1 MPERHQLTE
10 LQLAILRVLWDRG
23 EATVQDIWEALHAE
37 RGLAQT
43 TVATMLSRL
52 ERRGVVTRRAPPE
65 SRQYH
70 YRAAVTEREVQHSMV
85 GELTERLFD
94 GDVTALV
101 QHLLTAED
109 VSPGDIAR
117 IRDMIERVETTA
129 PLASSMFAW
138 LLTYLIH
145 SSALL
150 GLAWLVTRRR
160 RLEPV
165 AADLLWKV
173 ALVAGLVTGTI
184 QSRLD
189 LSTSRAVTL
198 PAAASPLETWKDR

>member
-1 MPERHQLTE
+1 MPERHQLTALE
-10 LQLAILRVLWDRG
+10 LAILRVLWDRG

-117 IRDMIERVETTA
+117 IRDMIERVETHA
-129 PLASSMFAW
+129 P
-138 LLTYLIH
+138 
-145 SSALL
+145 
-150 GLAWLVTRRR
+150 
-160 RLEPV
+160 
-165 AADLLWKV
+165 
-173 ALVAGLVTGTI
+173 
-184 QSRLD
+184 
-189 LSTSRAVTL
+189 
-198 PAAASPLETWKDR
+198 ETK

>member
-1 MPERHQLTE
+1 MSDRHQLTE
-10 LQLAILRVLWDRG
+10 LQLAILRVIWDKV

-52 ERRGVVTRRAPPE
+52 ERRGVVTRRAQ

-101 QHLLTAED
+101 QHLLSGAD
-109 VSPGDIAR
+109 VSPGDLAK
-117 IRDMIERVETTA
+117 IRDMIARVETTA
-129 PLASSMFAW
+129 PES
-138 LLTYLIH
+138 
-145 SSALL
+145 
-150 GLAWLVTRRR
+150 
-160 RLEPV
+160 
-165 AADLLWKV
+165 
-173 ALVAGLVTGTI
+173 
-184 QSRLD
+184 Q
-189 LSTSRAVTL
+189 
-198 PAAASPLETWKDR
+198 